1 MKSLAIQDTL
11 LIMLKRMCIFPGRII
26 IQTALYNLKWSP
38 EMTETENI
46 MTPDQVIAQMQ
57 ILYHIKINMCL
68 TPVQIDK
75 TGFSLSDK
83 EDFSQICASFFKEGN
98 YTHEYVDVCI
108 GSAANALGINMTI
121 FQRTVNSVMKINQ
134 TCEKFK
140 SKVNVC
146 LIFHNRQKCK
156 KKQKTMTVTTIPYCI
171 DHIIRR
177 MNWQ

>member
-1 MKSLAIQDTL
+1 MAWCSLKKAMNQLDLVKVEVSGNGFCFISSL
-11 LIMLKRMCIFPGRII
+11 LVALAEQGINKNYDILSIDIMNEIDRYL
-26 IQTALYNLKWSP
+26 
-38 EMTETENI
+38 
-46 MTPDQVIAQMQ
+46 QV
-57 ILYHIKINMCL
+57 NDS
-68 TPVQIDK
+68 TK

-98 YTHEYVDVCI
+98 YTHEFVNVCI

-121 FQRTVNSVMKINQ
+121 FKRTVNSVMKINQ

-156 KKQKTMTVTTIPYCI
+156 RKTMTVTTIPYCI
-171 DHIIRR
+171 DNIIRR